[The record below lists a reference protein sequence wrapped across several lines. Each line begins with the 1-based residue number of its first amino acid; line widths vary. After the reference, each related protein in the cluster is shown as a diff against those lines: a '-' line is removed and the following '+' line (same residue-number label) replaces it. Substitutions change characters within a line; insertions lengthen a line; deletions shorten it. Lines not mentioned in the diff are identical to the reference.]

1 MNILTKA
8 ILTKPVL
15 ILMLTIVVLLGFES
29 CNLANRAQKAET
41 QIAAQNA
48 SEADENA
55 TIFTSIYGRPPTAGK
70 PSPRGYVSSTQ
81 RIVREKLRELHA
93 QEAEARRR
101 TELACGG
108 GRQAFED
115 YGKPFFQAKR
125 LEAIRVAWYFD
136 YDTAPW
142 KE

>member
-1 MNILTKA
+1 MRKLFGGLA
-8 ILTKPVL
+8 FVCVL
-15 ILMLTIVVLLGFES
+15 ATAWLL
-29 CNLANRAQKAET
+29 A
-41 QIAAQNA
+41 
-48 SEADENA
+48 
-55 TIFTSIYGRPPTAGK
+55 
-70 PSPRGYVSSTQ
+70 
-81 RIVREKLRELHA
+81 LHA